1 MTGADSTDHTKGP
14 EEVMCH
20 SARDGDCDWEH
31 CPQNRDGEPE
41 RSGRH
46 CRLDRW
52 CDDCGEAPF
61 NCRCP
66 KRQEALGGLA
76 TPDLLSDLQG
86 AADHYEHKGAVD
98 CRVEDLVDPG
108 GLNKY
113 RERAQRLRTLHSIL
127 GRLR

>member
-1 MTGADSTDHTKGP
+1 MTVTGGL

-52 CDDCGEAPF
+52 CDDCGETPL

-66 KRQEALGGLA
+66 KRQLRLDKLV
-76 TPDLLSDLQG
+76 TPDLLSDVQG
-86 AADHYEHKGAVD
+86 AADHYEYKSRGEPD
-98 CRVEDLVDPG
+98 DMVDPA
-108 GLNKY
+108 GL
-113 RERAQRLRTLHSIL
+113 RRLRDRAQRLRTLYSIL
-127 GRLR
+127 ERLR